1 MEVEGMTTM
10 LRVLGT
16 VLVVV
21 WVFYL
26 CSNDI
31 VK

>member
-1 MEVEGMTTM
+1 MEIEGMTTM
-10 LRVLGT
+10 LRTLGT
-16 VLVVV
+16 VLVLV

>member
-1 MEVEGMTTM
+1 MEVEGLTTM

-26 CSNDI
+26 CSDDI

>member
-1 MEVEGMTTM
+1 MEGDMVTM

-16 VLVVV
+16 VLVLV